1 MEEIKLYHY
10 TSISHLIEIFRTGK
24 LKLSQTDKML
34 KVKKPGLWFSTN
46 SEWEFSA
53 FKRFNDGKKEFDLN
67 KPDEF
72 EKYIGCA
79 RLITKLDSRF
89 VTYAKYKYKS
99 KAHPLV
105 WEKIGEVGRSK
116 GANPEEWYATFS
128 PINVDNLDIEV
139 YDNGSWYNLKKEDGE
154 FDTEL
159 FNKNLEKTF
168 IYKRGKEL
176 ESKME
181 KQPIETKEEV
191 PVVEQVKEE
200 EPVVEEVK
208 EEVPVVEQVEE
219 EVPVVEEVKEEEPVV
234 EQVEE
239 EVPVVEEVKEEEPVV
254 EEVKEEV
261 PVVEEVKEEE
271 PVVEQVEEQE
281 PVLDEIKDEK
291 PVEEELKPEG
301 FMSKVRGFFGRF
313 KKKK

>member
-139 YDNGSWYNLKKEDGE
+139 YDNGSWYSLKKEDGE

-181 KQPIETKEEV
+181 KPPIETK
-191 PVVEQVKEE
+191 QE

-208 EEVPVVEQVEE
+208 EEVPVVE
-219 EVPVVEEVKEEEPVV
+219 EVN
-234 EQVEE
+234 E

-254 EEVKEEV
+254 EEVK
-261 PVVEEVKEEE
+261 
-271 PVVEQVEEQE
+271 
-281 PVLDEIKDEK
+281 DEK
-291 PVEEELKPEG
+291 PVEKELKPEG

-313 KKKK
+313 KKNK

>member
-181 KQPIETKEEV
+181 KQPIETKQEV
-191 PVVEQVKEE
+191 PVVEEI
-200 EPVVEEVK
+200 K
-208 EEVPVVEQVEE
+208 EEVPVVEETKQ
-219 EVPVVEEVKEEEPVV
+219 EVPVVEEIK
-234 EQVEE
+234 E

-254 EEVKEEV
+254 EEVKEEET
-261 PVVEEVKEEE
+261 VVEEVKE
-271 PVVEQVEEQE
+271 
-281 PVLDEIKDEK
+281 EK

-313 KKKK
+313 KKNK

>member
-34 KVKKPGLWFSTN
+34 KVKKPGLWFTTN
-46 SEWEFSA
+46 SEWEYSA

-79 RLITKLDSRF
+79 RCITKLDSRF

-99 KAHPLV
+99 KAHPIV
-105 WEKIGEVGRSK
+105 WEKIGELGRSK
-116 GANPEEWYATFS
+116 GANPDEWYATFS
-128 PINVDNLDIEV
+128 PINIDKLDVEV
-139 YDNGSWYNLKKEDGE
+139 YDNGEWYNLKKEDGE

-181 KQPIETKEEV
+181 KPPIEEV
-191 PVVEQVKEE
+191 KQE
-200 EPVVEEVK
+200 EPVVEEV
-208 EEVPVVEQVEE
+208 Q
-219 EVPVVEEVKEEEPVV
+219 
-234 EQVEE
+234 
-239 EVPVVEEVKEEEPVV
+239 EEPVV
-254 EEVKEEV
+254 EEVQEE
-261 PVVEEVKEEE
+261 PVVEEVQEE
-271 PVVEQVEEQE
+271 PVVEEVQE
-281 PVLDEIKDEK
+281 KK
-291 PVEEELKPEG
+291 PIEEEVKPEG

-313 KKKK
+313 KKKN

>member
-24 LKLSQTDKML
+24 LNISQTDKML

-46 SEWEFSA
+46 SEWEYSA

-67 KPDEF
+67 KPEEF

-79 RLITKLDSRF
+79 RLVTNLDSRF

-105 WEKIGEVGRSK
+105 WEKMGEVGRSK
-116 GANPEEWYATFS
+116 GSNPDEWYATFS
-128 PINVDNLDIEV
+128 PLNIDNLDIEV
-139 YDNGSWYNLKKEDGE
+139 YDNGKWCNLKKEDGE

-181 KQPIETKEEV
+181 KPPSDKID
-191 PVVEQVKEE
+191 VEK
-200 EPVVEEVK
+200 
-208 EEVPVVEQVEE
+208 
-219 EVPVVEEVKEEEPVV
+219 PVVEEVKEEEPVFEEVKEEEPVV
-234 EQVEE
+234 EEVEE
-239 EVPVVEEVKEEEPVV
+239 EPVVEEVKEEEPVV
-254 EEVKEEV
+254 EEVE
-261 PVVEEVKEEE
+261 EEE
-271 PVVEQVEEQE
+271 PVVEE
-281 PVLDEIKDEK
+281 
-291 PVEEELKPEG
+291 VEEESIEEEVKPEG

-313 KKKK
+313 KKKDK

>member
-46 SEWEFSA
+46 SEWEYSA

-67 KPDEF
+67 KPEEF

-105 WEKIGEVGRSK
+105 WEKIGELGRSK
-116 GANPEEWYATFS
+116 GSNPEEWYATFS

-139 YDNGSWYNLKKEDGE
+139 YDNGEWYSLKKEDGE
-154 FDTEL
+154 FDTDL

-181 KQPIETKEEV
+181 KPTVETKDIE
-191 PVVEQVKEE
+191 K
-200 EPVVEEVK
+200 PVVEEVK
-208 EEVPVVEQVEE
+208 EESVVK
-219 EVPVVEEVKEEEPVV
+219 EVKEQE
-234 EQVEE
+234 
-239 EVPVVEEVKEEEPVV
+239 PVVEEVKEEEPVV
-254 EEVKEEV
+254 EEVKEDPGVEDDKEEE
-261 PVVEEVKEEE
+261 PVVEEVKEE
-271 PVVEQVEEQE
+271 
-281 PVLDEIKDEK
+281 K
-291 PVEEELKPEG
+291 PIEEEVKPEG

>member
-34 KVKKPGLWFSTN
+34 KVKKPGLWFTTN
-46 SEWEFSA
+46 SEWEYSA

-79 RLITKLDSRF
+79 RCITKLDSRF

-99 KAHPLV
+99 KVHPIV
-105 WEKIGEVGRSK
+105 WEKIGELGRSK
-116 GANPEEWYATFS
+116 GANPDEWYATFS
-128 PINVDNLDIEV
+128 PINIDKLDVEV
-139 YDNGSWYNLKKEDGE
+139 YDNGEWYNLKKEDGE

-181 KQPIETKEEV
+181 KPPIEEV
-191 PVVEQVKEE
+191 KKE
-200 EPVVEEVK
+200 EPVVEEV
-208 EEVPVVEQVEE
+208 Q
-219 EVPVVEEVKEEEPVV
+219 EEPVV
-234 EQVEE
+234 Q
-239 EVPVVEEVKEEEPVV
+239 EVKEEPVV
-254 EEVKEEV
+254 EEVQEEPVVQEVKEE
-261 PVVEEVKEEE
+261 PVVEEVQEKKPIEEE
-271 PVVEQVEEQE
+271 V
-281 PVLDEIKDEK
+281 
-291 PVEEELKPEG
+291 KPEG
-301 FMSKVRGFFGRF
+301 FMSKVRGFFGSF

>member
-46 SEWEFSA
+46 SEWEYSA

-116 GANPEEWYATFS
+116 GADPQEWYATFS
-128 PINVDNLDIEV
+128 PIKIDNLDVEV
-139 YDNGSWYNLKKEDGE
+139 YDNGKWYSLKKEDGE
-154 FDTEL
+154 FDTDL

-181 KQPIETKEEV
+181 P
-191 PVVEQVKEE
+191 PV
-200 EPVVEEVK
+200 EVK
-208 EEVPVVEQVEE
+208 Q
-219 EVPVVEEVKEEEPVV
+219 EEPVV
-234 EQVEE
+234 EQVKQEELEEPLEKPIEE
-239 EVPVVEEVKEEEPVV
+239 EV
-254 EEVKEEV
+254 
-261 PVVEEVKEEE
+261 
-271 PVVEQVEEQE
+271 
-281 PVLDEIKDEK
+281 
-291 PVEEELKPEG
+291 KPEG

-313 KKKK
+313 NKKK

>member
-24 LKLSQTDKML
+24 LNISQTDKML

-46 SEWEFSA
+46 SEWEYSA

-67 KPDEF
+67 KPEEF

-79 RLITKLDSRF
+79 RLVTNLDSRF

-105 WEKIGEVGRSK
+105 WEKMGEVGRSK
-116 GANPEEWYATFS
+116 GSNPDEWYATFS
-128 PINVDNLDIEV
+128 PLNIDNLDIEV
-139 YDNGSWYNLKKEDGE
+139 YDNGKWCNLKKEDGE

-168 IYKRGKEL
+168 IYKKGKEL
-176 ESKME
+176 ESKIE
-181 KQPIETKEEV
+181 KPPTDKIDIEKPLVEEV
-191 PVVEQVKEE
+191 VEEEEQVVEKVEEE
-200 EPVVEEVK
+200 EPLVEEVVEEEPLVEEVK
-208 EEVPVVEQVEE
+208 EEKPIEA
-219 EVPVVEEVKEEEPVV
+219 EV
-234 EQVEE
+234 
-239 EVPVVEEVKEEEPVV
+239 
-254 EEVKEEV
+254 
-261 PVVEEVKEEE
+261 
-271 PVVEQVEEQE
+271 
-281 PVLDEIKDEK
+281 
-291 PVEEELKPEG
+291 KPEG

-313 KKKK
+313 KKKDE

>member
-10 TSISHLIEIFRTGK
+10 TSISHLIEIFRTGR
-24 LKLSQTDKML
+24 LNISQTDKML

-46 SEWEFSA
+46 SEWEYSA

-67 KPDEF
+67 KPEEF

-79 RLITKLDSRF
+79 RLVTNLDSRF

-105 WEKIGEVGRSK
+105 WEKMGEVGRSK
-116 GANPEEWYATFS
+116 GSNPDEWYATFS
-128 PINVDNLDIEV
+128 PLNIDNLDIEV
-139 YDNGSWYNLKKEDGE
+139 YDNGKWCNLKKEDGE

-181 KQPIETKEEV
+181 KPPTDKID
-191 PVVEQVKEE
+191 VEK
-200 EPVVEEVK
+200 PVVEEVK
-208 EEVPVVEQVEE
+208 EE
-219 EVPVVEEVKEEEPVV
+219 
-234 EQVEE
+234 
-239 EVPVVEEVKEEEPVV
+239 PVVEEVKEEEPVV
-254 EEVKEEV
+254 EEVKEEPV
-261 PVVEEVKEEE
+261 VEKVEEEPVVEEVKEEE
-271 PVVEQVEEQE
+271 PVVEEVKEEEPVVEE
-281 PVLDEIKDEK
+281 L
-291 PVEEELKPEG
+291 EEESIEEEVKPEG

-313 KKKK
+313 KKKDK

>member
-24 LKLSQTDKML
+24 LNISQTDKML

-46 SEWEFSA
+46 SEWEYSA

-67 KPDEF
+67 KPEEF

-79 RLITKLDSRF
+79 RFMTNLDSRF

-116 GANPEEWYATFS
+116 GANPDEWYATFS
-128 PINVDNLDIEV
+128 PLNIDNLDIEV
-139 YDNGSWYNLKKEDGE
+139 YDNGKWYNLKKEDGE

-181 KQPIETKEEV
+181 KPPIDKIDIEE
-191 PVVEQVKEE
+191 PVVEEVVEEPVVKEVVEEPVVKEVKKEEPVVEEIEEE
-200 EPVVEEVK
+200 EPVVEEVI
-208 EEVPVVEQVEE
+208 E
-219 EVPVVEEVKEEEPVV
+219 
-234 EQVEE
+234 
-239 EVPVVEEVKEEEPVV
+239 EEEPVV
-254 EEVKEEV
+254 EEIE
-261 PVVEEVKEEE
+261 EEE
-271 PVVEQVEEQE
+271 PVIEE
-281 PVLDEIKDEK
+281 V
-291 PVEEELKPEG
+291 VEEEESVEEEVKPEG

-313 KKKK
+313 KKKDK

>member
-139 YDNGSWYNLKKEDGE
+139 YDNGSWYSLKKEDGE

-181 KQPIETKEEV
+181 KEPVETK
-191 PVVEQVKEE
+191 Q
-200 EPVVEEVK
+200 
-208 EEVPVVEQVEE
+208 
-219 EVPVVEEVKEEEPVV
+219 
-234 EQVEE
+234 

-254 EEVKEEV
+254 EEVKEEE
-261 PVVEEVKEEE
+261 PVVEEV
-271 PVVEQVEEQE
+271 
-281 PVLDEIKDEK
+281 KDEK

-313 KKKK
+313 KKNK

>member
-34 KVKKPGLWFSTN
+34 KIKKPGLWFSTN
-46 SEWEFSA
+46 SEWEYSA

-79 RLITKLDSRF
+79 RCITKLDSRF

-105 WEKIGEVGRSK
+105 WEKIGELGRSK
-116 GANPEEWYATFS
+116 GSNPDEWYATFS
-128 PINVDNLDIEV
+128 PINIDTLDVEV

-154 FDTEL
+154 FDTDL

-181 KQPIETKEEV
+181 KPPTEEV
-191 PVVEQVKEE
+191 KQEEPVLEEVKQEELVVEEVKQEELVVEEVKQEEPVVEEVEEEPVVEEVEEEPAVEEVKEEPVVEEVEE

-208 EEVPVVEQVEE
+208 EEKPIEE
-219 EVPVVEEVKEEEPVV
+219 EV
-234 EQVEE
+234 
-239 EVPVVEEVKEEEPVV
+239 
-254 EEVKEEV
+254 
-261 PVVEEVKEEE
+261 
-271 PVVEQVEEQE
+271 
-281 PVLDEIKDEK
+281 
-291 PVEEELKPEG
+291 KPEG

>member
-1 MEEIKLYHY
+1 MRIVHASMVPLGW
-10 TSISHLIEIFRTGK
+10 TQQPASSSSINIIA
-24 LKLSQTDKML
+24 DKML

-139 YDNGSWYNLKKEDGE
+139 YDNGSWYSLKKEDGE

-181 KQPIETKEEV
+181 KEPVETK
-191 PVVEQVKEE
+191 Q
-200 EPVVEEVK
+200 
-208 EEVPVVEQVEE
+208 
-219 EVPVVEEVKEEEPVV
+219 EVPVVEEVKEEEPVL
-234 EQVEE
+234 E
-239 EVPVVEEVKEEEPVV
+239 EV
-254 EEVKEEV
+254 
-261 PVVEEVKEEE
+261 
-271 PVVEQVEEQE
+271 
-281 PVLDEIKDEK
+281 KDEK
-291 PVEEELKPEG
+291 PVEEELNPEG

>member
-24 LKLSQTDKML
+24 LNISQTDKML

-46 SEWEFSA
+46 SEWEYSA

-67 KPDEF
+67 KPEEF

-79 RLITKLDSRF
+79 RFMTKLDSRF

-105 WEKIGEVGRSK
+105 WEKMGEVGRSK
-116 GANPEEWYATFS
+116 GSNPDEWYATFS
-128 PINVDNLDIEV
+128 PLNIDNLDIEV
-139 YDNGSWYNLKKEDGE
+139 YDNGKWYNLKKEDGE

-181 KQPIETKEEV
+181 KPPTDKID
-191 PVVEQVKEE
+191 VEK
-200 EPVVEEVK
+200 
-208 EEVPVVEQVEE
+208 
-219 EVPVVEEVKEEEPVV
+219 PVVEEVKEEEPVV
-234 EQVEE
+234 VEE
-239 EVPVVEEVKEEEPVV
+239 VKEEEPVVVEKAEEEEPVVEEAEEQEPVVVEEAEEEEPVVEEAEEEEPVV
-254 EEVKEEV
+254 EEVKEEEA
-261 PVVEEVKEEE
+261 VVEQAEEEE
-271 PVVEQVEEQE
+271 P
-281 PVLDEIKDEK
+281 I
-291 PVEEELKPEG
+291 EEEVKPEG

-313 KKKK
+313 KKKDK

>member
-24 LKLSQTDKML
+24 LNISQTDKML

-46 SEWEFSA
+46 SEWEYSA

-67 KPDEF
+67 KPEEF

-79 RLITKLDSRF
+79 RFMTNLDSRF

-116 GANPEEWYATFS
+116 GANPDEWYATFS
-128 PINVDNLDIEV
+128 PLNIDNLDIEV
-139 YDNGSWYNLKKEDGE
+139 YDNGKWYNLKKEDGE

-181 KQPIETKEEV
+181 KPPIDKIDI
-191 PVVEQVKEE
+191 E

-208 EEVPVVEQVEE
+208 EEEL
-219 EVPVVEEVKEEEPVV
+219 VVEEVKEEL
-234 EQVEE
+234 
-239 EVPVVEEVKEEEPVV
+239 VEEV
-254 EEVKEEV
+254 
-261 PVVEEVKEEE
+261 
-271 PVVEQVEEQE
+271 
-281 PVLDEIKDEK
+281 
-291 PVEEELKPEG
+291 KPEG
-301 FMSKVRGFFGRF
+301 FMSKVRGFFGKF
-313 KKKK
+313 KKKEK